1 MKIYPIL
8 NNLGKGK
15 YVFIFILNER
25 AVLIPVPSSVLLVTI
40 LLIWRKISKISN
52 MDRNR
57 TVAGL
62 DIHKDSIYLCIMRHD
77 ETIIFENK
85 YGVLTPDLRQ
95 MCNDMVE
102 RGVTEAAMESTA
114 VYWVPVW
121 NELCESMKL
130 KLVNPYFI
138 KQLPGRKSDVKDAQW
153 IAECLLKNL
162 IKGSFVPEPIVQDM
176 RKLNRRIMDLN
187 EDMTYNC
194 NKLDAA
200 MQRCGFRLSNY
211 VNTIKSRSY
220 QKVLGAI
227 IGGTARPDELVKMVH
242 GRTINKHGRDTIKAA
257 VTGTFSE
264 IDITIFRQ
272 IKEVIDMI
280 ERQIEECQKELT
292 ALCEQHFPEQ
302 FRRLQT
308 IPGVKE
314 RAATAIIAETGVD
327 MKMFATAA
335 CLVGWCGLKPRNDV
349 SNGRYKS
356 RKVTHGNRYL
366 RQILI
371 EIAWG
376 ASRTRNCFFS
386 YFSYIQTTVKK
397 KSKMKIQVAI
407 ARKILVAIW
416 HMLSKEQD
424 FIDIYLKRLEENR
437 KMEEQLKSL
446 ESKMA

>member
-1 MKIYPIL
+1 
-8 NNLGKGK
+8 
-15 YVFIFILNER
+15 
-25 AVLIPVPSSVLLVTI
+25 
-40 LLIWRKISKISN
+40 

-121 NELCESMKL
+121 NELCESMEL

-162 IKGSFVPEPIVQDM
+162 IKGSFVPEPIVQDI
-176 RKLNRRIMDLN
+176 RKFNRRIMDLN

-366 RQILI
+366 RRILI

-437 KMEEQLKSL
+437 KIGR
-446 ESKMA
+446 AHV

>member
-1 MKIYPIL
+1 
-8 NNLGKGK
+8 
-15 YVFIFILNER
+15 
-25 AVLIPVPSSVLLVTI
+25 
-40 LLIWRKISKISN
+40 

-62 DIHKDSIYLCIMRHD
+62 DVHKDSIYLCIMGHD
-77 ETIIFENK
+77 EAIIFEK
-85 YGVLTPDLRQ
+85 TYGVLTPDLRQ
-95 MCNDMVE
+95 MCNDMTA

-121 NELCESMKL
+121 NELCGSMEL

-138 KQLPGRKSDVKDAQW
+138 KQLPGRKSDIKDAQW

-162 IKGSFVPEPIVQDM
+162 IRGSFVPETIVQDM

-187 EDMTYNC
+187 EDMTYNT
-194 NKLDAA
+194 NKLDSAL
-200 MQRCGFRLSNY
+200 QRCGFRLSNY
-211 VNTIKSRSY
+211 VSRVKGRSY
-220 QKVLGAI
+220 QNVLGAI
-227 IGGTARPDELVKMVH
+227 LGGTTDPEELVNKVH
-242 GRTINKHGRDTIKAA
+242 GRTVSKHGRETIKAA
-257 VTGTFSE
+257 VTGLFSKT
-264 IDITIFRQ
+264 DITIFRQ
-272 IKEVIDMI
+272 TKEIIDTI
-280 ERQIEECQKELT
+280 ERQINECQKELT
-292 ALCEQHFPEQ
+292 ALCEEHFPEQ
-302 FRRLQT
+302 YRRLQT

-376 ASRTRNCFFS
+376 ASKTRNCFFS
-386 YFSYIQTTVKK
+386 NFSYVQTTVKK
-397 KSKMKIQVAI
+397 KSRMKIQVAI
-407 ARKILVAIW
+407 ARKILVAVW
-416 HMLSKEQD
+416 HMLTKGQD
-424 FIDIYLKRLEENR
+424 FIDIYLRRLEEQR
-437 KMEEQLKSL
+437 KMEEQIKRL
-446 ESKMA
+446 EATVIR

>member
-1 MKIYPIL
+1 
-8 NNLGKGK
+8 
-15 YVFIFILNER
+15 
-25 AVLIPVPSSVLLVTI
+25 
-40 LLIWRKISKISN
+40 

-57 TVAGL
+57 TVADL

-162 IKGSFVPEPIVQDM
+162 IKGSFVPEPIVQDI
-176 RKLNRRIMDLN
+176 RKFNRRIMDLN

-349 SNGRYKS
+349 SNRRYKS

>member
-1 MKIYPIL
+1 M
-8 NNLGKGK
+8 
-15 YVFIFILNER
+15 
-25 AVLIPVPSSVLLVTI
+25 
-40 LLIWRKISKISN
+40 
-52 MDRNR
+52 
-57 TVAGL
+57 
-62 DIHKDSIYLCIMRHD
+62 
-77 ETIIFENK
+77 
-85 YGVLTPDLRQ
+85 LTPDLRQ

-162 IKGSFVPEPIVQDM
+162 IKGSFVPEPIVQDI
-176 RKLNRRIMDLN
+176 RKFNRRIMDLN

>member
-1 MKIYPIL
+1 
-8 NNLGKGK
+8 
-15 YVFIFILNER
+15 
-25 AVLIPVPSSVLLVTI
+25 
-40 LLIWRKISKISN
+40 

-62 DIHKDSIYLCIMRHD
+62 DVHKDSIYLCIMGHD
-77 ETIIFENK
+77 ESIIFEK
-85 YGVLTPDLRQ
+85 TYGVLTPELRQ
-95 MCNDMVE
+95 MCNDMTD

-121 NELCESMKL
+121 NELCESMEL

-176 RKLNRRIMDLN
+176 RKLNRRIFDLQ
-187 EDMTYNC
+187 EDIIYYS

-200 MQRCGFRLSNY
+200 LQRCGFRLSNY
-211 VNTIKSRSY
+211 VAKITCRSY
-220 QKVLGAI
+220 RKAVEAI
-227 IGGTARPDELVKMVH
+227 ASGITDPNELVKCVH
-242 GRTINKHGRDTIKAA
+242 GRILNKHGRQTVFAA
-257 VTGTFSE
+257 LTGSFSTT
-264 IDITIFRQ
+264 DITLIRQ
-272 IKEVIDMI
+272 YQELLAIYEK
-280 ERQIEECQKELT
+280 QAEECQSQLT
-292 ALCEQHFPEQ
+292 ALCEAHFPTE

-335 CLVGWCGLKPRNDV
+335 ALVGWCGLKPRNDV

-356 RKVTHGNRYL
+356 RKITHGNRYL
-366 RQILI
+366 RHILI
-371 EIAWG
+371 EIAWS
-376 ASRTRNCFFS
+376 ASRKRNCFFS
-386 YFSYIQTTVKK
+386 NFSYIQTTVKK

-407 ARKILVAIW
+407 ARKILVAVW
-416 HMLSKEQD
+416 HMLSKQED
-424 FIDIYLKRLEENR
+424 FIDIYLKRLEQQR
-437 KMEEQLKSL
+437 LMEEKLKSL
-446 ESKMA
+446 ESKMV

>member
-1 MKIYPIL
+1 
-8 NNLGKGK
+8 
-15 YVFIFILNER
+15 
-25 AVLIPVPSSVLLVTI
+25 
-40 LLIWRKISKISN
+40 

-220 QKVLGAI
+220 QKVLVAI
-227 IGGTARPDELVKMVH
+227 IGGAARPDELVKMVH

-264 IDITIFRQ
+264 TDITIFRQ

-308 IPGVKE
+308 MPGVKE

>member
-1 MKIYPIL
+1 
-8 NNLGKGK
+8 
-15 YVFIFILNER
+15 
-25 AVLIPVPSSVLLVTI
+25 
-40 LLIWRKISKISN
+40 

-220 QKVLGAI
+220 QKVLVAI

-264 IDITIFRQ
+264 TDITIFRQ

-280 ERQIEECQKELT
+280 EQQIEECQKELT

>member
-1 MKIYPIL
+1 
-8 NNLGKGK
+8 
-15 YVFIFILNER
+15 
-25 AVLIPVPSSVLLVTI
+25 
-40 LLIWRKISKISN
+40 

-220 QKVLGAI
+220 QKVLVAI

-264 IDITIFRQ
+264 TDITIFRQ

>member
-1 MKIYPIL
+1 
-8 NNLGKGK
+8 
-15 YVFIFILNER
+15 
-25 AVLIPVPSSVLLVTI
+25 
-40 LLIWRKISKISN
+40 

-162 IKGSFVPEPIVQDM
+162 IKGSFVPEPIVQDI
-176 RKLNRRIMDLN
+176 RKFNRRIMDLN

-264 IDITIFRQ
+264 TDITIFRQ

-416 HMLSKEQD
+416 HMLSKIGRASCRERV
-424 FIDIYLKRLEENR
+424 F
-437 KMEEQLKSL
+437 
-446 ESKMA
+446 

>member
-1 MKIYPIL
+1 
-8 NNLGKGK
+8 
-15 YVFIFILNER
+15 
-25 AVLIPVPSSVLLVTI
+25 
-40 LLIWRKISKISN
+40 

-62 DIHKDSIYLCIMRHD
+62 DVHKDSIYLCIMGHD
-77 ETIIFENK
+77 EAIIFEK
-85 YGVLTPDLRQ
+85 TYGVLTPELRQ

-102 RGVTEAAMESTA
+102 RGVTAAAMESTA

-121 NELCESMKL
+121 NELCESMEL

-138 KQLPGRKSDVKDAQW
+138 KQLPGRKSDVRDAQW

-162 IKGSFVPEPIVQDM
+162 IKGSFVPEPLVQDM

-211 VNTIKSRSY
+211 VATIKTRSY

-227 IGGTARPDELVKMVH
+227 IGGTTDPEELTRMVH
-242 GRTINKHGRDTIKAA
+242 GRTVNKHGRDTIRSA
-257 VTGTFSE
+257 VTASFSKA
-264 IDITIFRQ
+264 DITVFRQ
-272 IKEVIDMI
+272 TKEVIDTI
-280 ERQIEECQKELT
+280 ERQIEECQEELT
-292 ALCEQHFPEQ
+292 ALCMEHFPEQ
-302 FRRLQT
+302 YRCLQT

-386 YFSYIQTTVKK
+386 NFSYIQTTVKK
-397 KSKMKIQVAI
+397 KSRMKILVAI
-407 ARKILVAIW
+407 ARKILVAVW
-416 HMLSKEQD
+416 HMISKGED
-424 FIDIYLKRLEENR
+424 FIDIYLKRLEEQ
-437 KMEEQLKSL
+437 KALEEQIKRL
-446 ESKMA
+446 EATVVN

>member
-1 MKIYPIL
+1 M
-8 NNLGKGK
+8 
-15 YVFIFILNER
+15 
-25 AVLIPVPSSVLLVTI
+25 IPVPSSVLLVTI
-40 LLIWRKISKISN
+40 LLIWRKISNILN

-153 IAECLLKNL
+153 IAECQLKNL

-220 QKVLGAI
+220 QKVLVAI

-264 IDITIFRQ
+264 TDITIFRQ

-280 ERQIEECQKELT
+280 EQQIEECQKELT

-308 IPGVKE
+308 MPGVKE

>member
-1 MKIYPIL
+1 M
-8 NNLGKGK
+8 
-15 YVFIFILNER
+15 
-25 AVLIPVPSSVLLVTI
+25 IPVPSSVLLVTI

-121 NELCESMKL
+121 NELCESMEL

-162 IKGSFVPEPIVQDM
+162 IKGSFVPEPIVQDI
-176 RKLNRRIMDLN
+176 RKFNRRIMDLN

-366 RQILI
+366 RRILI